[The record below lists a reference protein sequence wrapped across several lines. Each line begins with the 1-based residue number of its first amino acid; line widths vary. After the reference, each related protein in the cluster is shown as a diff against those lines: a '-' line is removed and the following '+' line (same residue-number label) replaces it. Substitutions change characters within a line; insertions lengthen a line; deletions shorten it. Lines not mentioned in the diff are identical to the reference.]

1 MKKVFRVVSSGVFVT
16 LFSGFL
22 FYCMVAGAGRS
33 SRAGTIA
40 YVIMAAVLSIG
51 ISVSLCVGFCH
62 IQKLQKQLR
71 EMEERAVKCQ
81 DRRNERNL

>member
-22 FYCMVAGAGRS
+22 FYCMVAGAGRN
-33 SRAGTIA
+33 SRVGTIA
-40 YVIMAAVLSIG
+40 YVAMAAVLSIG
-51 ISVSLCVGFCH
+51 ISVSLCAGFYH

-71 EMEERAVKCQ
+71 EMENRTVKCQ
-81 DRRNERNL
+81 EGRKE